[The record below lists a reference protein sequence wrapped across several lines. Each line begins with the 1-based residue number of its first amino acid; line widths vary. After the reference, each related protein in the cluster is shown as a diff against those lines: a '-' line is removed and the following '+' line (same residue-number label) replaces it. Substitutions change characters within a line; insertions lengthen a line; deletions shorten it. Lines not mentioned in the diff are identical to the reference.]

1 MHAMEQRK
9 AFPAPCCWPLG
20 AGRTLSP
27 RFCSENKN
35 PFSIILAKHTNKM
48 MVSAAF
54 FSVPLFLPVQGG
66 TEPVFRRN
74 CTLAIEKQAVITA
87 VTHTALGLARLRFAI
102 PCSGLFTVNDTV
114 RGRLE
119 TPGNSPPTKPQEC
132 WPAASFGRVL
142 PPNSCFSS
150 KGTKS
155 PASQLLS
162 HTAST
167 VLPLMPLWQLFSVG
181 VQCHSFSR
189 SNIIRYWPLGP
200 QPATGAWP
208 LSCLDLNPQ
217 VVSLLSEIQMKQ
229 CFACNEGAYFES
241 FKFS

>member
-87 VTHTALGLARLRFAI
+87 VSHTALGLARLRFAI

-114 RGRLE
+114 WGRLE

-167 VLPLMPLWQLFSVG
+167 VLPLMPL
-181 VQCHSFSR
+181 
-189 SNIIRYWPLGP
+189 
-200 QPATGAWP
+200 
-208 LSCLDLNPQ
+208 
-217 VVSLLSEIQMKQ
+217 
-229 CFACNEGAYFES
+229 
-241 FKFS
+241 

>member
-27 RFCSENKN
+27 RFRSENKN

-87 VTHTALGLARLRFAI
+87 VSHTALGLARLRFAI

-114 RGRLE
+114 QGRLE
-119 TPGNSPPTKPQEC
+119 TPGNSPPTKPQQ
-132 WPAASFGRVL
+132 
-142 PPNSCFSS
+142 
-150 KGTKS
+150 
-155 PASQLLS
+155 PASGGFCLQTLAFLLRARKAQPVS
-162 HTAST
+162 FCPT
-167 VLPLMPLWQLFSVG
+167 LPA
-181 VQCHSFSR
+181 QCC
-189 SNIIRYWPLGP
+189 P
-200 QPATGAWP
+200 
-208 LSCLDLNPQ
+208 
-217 VVSLLSEIQMKQ
+217 
-229 CFACNEGAYFES
+229 
-241 FKFS
+241 

>member
-114 RGRLE
+114 RGRLGQ
-119 TPGNSPPTKPQEC
+119 TSHPLPAMHCQGQGLVPTQALFEDSTVPKWC
-132 WPAASFGRVL
+132 L
-142 PPNSCFSS
+142 PHPHQLPKNSCSFHLRMLFHLYA
-150 KGTKS
+150 GT
-155 PASQLLS
+155 L
-162 HTAST
+162 
-167 VLPLMPLWQLFSVG
+167 
-181 VQCHSFSR
+181 
-189 SNIIRYWPLGP
+189 I
-200 QPATGAWP
+200 PATLA
-208 LSCLDLNPQ
+208 LVLQ
-217 VVSLLSEIQMKQ
+217 
-229 CFACNEGAYFES
+229 
-241 FKFS
+241 